1 MSLRRNVNLDQLVQ
15 DIHNWQKQI
24 DDLLETNQ
32 QLELQKKILHRQCE
46 NSEIKEKNA
55 IEDANEMHKLVD
67 KLQGILAMRC
77 DIEDENRTLK
87 DQIEDMQN
95 KVAMLAKEH
104 GEKEDK
110 WKEERQEII
119 ESHKEALANVTEDAR
134 IEGLLI
140 SVMMGNCAD
149 GQTRTPKGHQRLSYL
164 AIRSVRTLQK
174 QMADAEKAKH
184 TEIIKLKLEYDSKI
198 SRLQKQATKA
208 QQGSRS
214 TSSNS
219 NIFRQKLKFAKE
231 ESDKEILTLKR
242 TIADLER
249 KLNNQQTSKRKK
261 F

>member
-24 DDLLETNQ
+24 DDLWETNQ
-32 QLELQKKILHRQCE
+32 QLELHKKILHRQCE

-87 DQIEDMQN
+87 DQIEDMQD
-95 KVAMLAKEH
+95 KVAMLTKEH

-119 ESHKEALANVTEDAR
+119 ERHKEALVNVTEDAR
-134 IEGLLI
+134 IEVKKEVSILERSLEE
-140 SVMMGNCAD
+140 
-149 GQTRTPKGHQRLSYL
+149 K
-164 AIRSVRTLQK
+164 IRSVRTLQK

-184 TEIIKLKLEYDSKI
+184 TEIIKLKLEMS
-198 SRLQKQATKA
+198 A
-208 QQGSRS
+208 
-214 TSSNS
+214 
-219 NIFRQKLKFAKE
+219 AK
-231 ESDKEILTLKR
+231 KMHQIV
-242 TIADLER
+242 
-249 KLNNQQTSKRKK
+249 
-261 F
+261 